1 MIIDTHTH
9 LFNPEFDN
17 DRVEVIERAFKN
29 RVKYMLL
36 PNVDVETIDRLKENA
51 KLYPENCLPLMGIH
65 PCSVNENYKS
75 SLDVIEMELFSNNY
89 FGVGEIGLD
98 LYWDKTFKEEQAEAF
113 ITQLKW
119 ARQLNLATSMH
130 TRDATYWAIDLIKKE
145 KLEGLKGVFHCFTGS
160 LEEANEIIKLG
171 FSLGIGGV
179 VTYKN
184 TNLRETLKNIPIEH
198 IVLETDAPYLSP
210 VPYRGK
216 RNEPSYL
223 KEVVQVLSE
232 VYQCSVGEIEKQ
244 TSENAINIFGLKDLI
259 LKNS

>member
-17 DRVEVIERAFKN
+17 DRVEVIERAIKN

-51 KLYPENCLPLMGIH
+51 QLYPENCLPLMGIH
-65 PCSVNENYKS
+65 PCSVNENYKA
-75 SLDVIEMELFSNNY
+75 SLDIVEQELFSNKY

-98 LYWDKTFKEEQAEAF
+98 LYWDKTFKDEQAEAF
-113 ITQLKW
+113 TTQLKW
-119 ARQLNLATSMH
+119 AQQLNLATSMH
-130 TRDATYWAIDLIKKE
+130 TRDATYWAIELIKKE
-145 KLEGLKGVFHCFTGS
+145 KLEGLKGVFHWFTGS

-184 TNLRETLKNIPIEH
+184 TNLRETLKKIPIEH

-210 VPYRGK
+210 VPHRGK
-216 RNEPSYL
+216 RNEPGYL

-232 VYQCSVGEIEKQ
+232 VYHCSVGEIELK
-244 TSENAINIFGLKDLI
+244 TSENAMNVFGLKDLI
-259 LKNS
+259 LTN